1 MERGKGAIIRHSA
14 SFFLKSCAGKSAP
27 SQNRTVN
34 VPVNKPFNLRQAQEH
49 NIYFGIVHRKK
60 TVILINSHRGR
71 QVERRFMNIINKK
84 IELSD
89 GRVIEIET
97 GKLAK
102 QADGSVVVKMGGT
115 MLLAC
120 VTCAKDAKE
129 DVDFM
134 PLQVDYKEKFA
145 SAGRFPG
152 GFMKREGKAS
162 DAEILTARLVD
173 RALRPLFPEDFHAEV
188 YVTINLISAE
198 KDIQPDALA
207 GLAAS
212 SALAVSDI
220 PFGGPISE
228 VRVARIDGQL
238 KINPGFS
245 EMDKADI
252 DLMVAATY
260 DNIMMVEG
268 EMKEVSEADMLEA
281 IKFAHE
287 EIKKHCKV
295 QMELMEE
302 TGKTVKRTYCHEEN
316 DEELR
321 KAVEAFCYDRCY
333 AIAKSGSAKH
343 ERSDAFDALKE
354 EFYQTLPEEDREAK
368 KMMVERYYHTVEK
381 TAMRNLILDE
391 GIRLDGR
398 KSDEVR
404 PIWCEVGY
412 LPCAHGS
419 AIFTRGETQSLSTV
433 TLGTKLDM
441 KELDEVLVQ
450 GSEQFVLHYNFP
462 PFATG
467 EAKAQRGVGR
477 REIGHGNLAWRAL
490 KPMVPLA
497 PENPYAVRVVSDIL
511 ESNGSSSMATVC
523 AGCLALM
530 DAGVKIRKPVAGVAM
545 GLITDAER
553 PNDRYAILTDILG
566 DEDHL
571 GDMDFKVTGTK
582 DGITAT
588 QMDIKVD
595 GLSYEVLAKALE
607 QARQGRMHIMGEMM
621 KCISEPRED
630 YKPFVPRIIQ
640 IRVPGEFIGA
650 IIGKGGEVIQKIQ
663 RETGTVVTIT
673 EDNVNGVSE
682 GIVDIFGQDKESMD
696 KALEWINGICAV
708 PEVGKVYHGKVVS
721 VLEFGAFVEILPGKE
736 GLLHISELDWGKTDK
751 VEDVINVGDEVDVK
765 LLEIDAKTGKMRLS
779 RKALLDKPE
788 GYVEPERR
796 PRPATGD
803 RGPRR
808 NGGNGDD
815 RRGPRRDDRR
825 MSDER
830 RNDRRDDRRA
840 PRRENKQPRQENQLG
855 DFMTDAGFD
864 APDYNDPDI
873 F

>member
-1 MERGKGAIIRHSA
+1 
-14 SFFLKSCAGKSAP
+14 
-27 SQNRTVN
+27 
-34 VPVNKPFNLRQAQEH
+34 
-49 NIYFGIVHRKK
+49 
-60 TVILINSHRGR
+60 
-71 QVERRFMNIINKK
+71 MNIINKK

-89 GRVIEIET
+89 GRIIEIET

-102 QADGSVVVKMGGT
+102 QADGAVVVKMGGT
-115 MLLAC
+115 MLLAT
-120 VTCAKDAKE
+120 VTAAKDAKD

-134 PLQVDYKEKFA
+134 PLQVDYKEKFYA
-145 SAGRFPG
+145 AGRFPG
-152 GFMKREGKAS
+152 GFMKREGKAT

-188 YVTINLISAE
+188 YVQVNLISAE

-212 SALAVSDI
+212 AALAVSDI

-228 VRVARIDGQL
+228 VRVVRIDGQF
-238 KINPGFS
+238 KINPNFS
-245 EMDKADI
+245 EMENADM

-268 EMKEVSEADMLEA
+268 EMKEVSETDMLEA

-295 QMELMEE
+295 QMELTEE
-302 TGKTVKRTYCHEEN
+302 CGKTVKRTYCHEVN
-316 DEELR
+316 DEELK
-321 KAVEAFCYDRCY
+321 KAVEAFCYDKCY
-333 AIAKSGSAKH
+333 AVAKSGQDKH
-343 ERSDAFDALKE
+343 ARSDAFDAIKE
-354 EFYQTLPEEDREAK
+354 EFMQTIPEEEREDK
-368 KMMVERYYHTVEK
+368 QMMVDRYYHAVEK
-381 TAMRNLILDE
+381 AAMRNLILDE
-391 GIRLDGR
+391 GQRLDGR
-398 KSDEVR
+398 KTNEVR

-419 AIFTRGETQSLSTV
+419 AIFTRGETQSLATV
-433 TLGTKLDM
+433 TLGTKMDM

-450 GSEQFVLHYNFP
+450 GTSQFVLHYNFP

-490 KPMVPLA
+490 KPVVPMA
-497 PENPYAVRVVSDIL
+497 PENPYAIRVVSDIL
-511 ESNGSSSMATVC
+511 ESNGSSSMASVC
-523 AGCLALM
+523 GGCLALM
-530 DAGVKIRKPVAGVAM
+530 DAGVKISKPVAGVAM
-545 GLITDAER
+545 GLITDAEK

-607 QARQGRMHIMGEMM
+607 QARQGRMHIMGEML
-621 KCISEPRED
+621 KTISEPRED

-673 EDNVNGVSE
+673 EEQNNGVSE
-682 GIVDIFGQDKESMD
+682 GVVDIFGDNKEAMD
-696 KALEWINGICAV
+696 KALSWINGICAV
-708 PEVGKVYHGKVVS
+708 PEVGATYHGKVVS
-721 VLEFGAFVEILPGKE
+721 ILEFGAFVEILPGKE
-736 GLLHISELDWGKTDK
+736 GLLHISELDWKKTDK
-751 VEDVINVGDEVDVK
+751 VEDVLSVGDEVDVK

-779 RKALLDKPE
+779 RRALLEKPE
-788 GYVEPERR
+788 GYVEPERK
-796 PRPATGD
+796 PRSSSD
-803 RGPRR
+803 KPRR
-808 NGGNGDD
+808 DSD
-815 RRGPRRDDRR
+815 RRDNKAPRRDDRR
-825 MSDER
+825 G
-830 RNDRRDDRRA
+830 DRRDSKG
-840 PRRENKQPRQENQLG
+840 PRREFRQ
-855 DFMTDAGFD
+855 D
-864 APDYNDPDI
+864 APKAEEETPNTESEM

>member
-1 MERGKGAIIRHSA
+1 MGGNRNNN
-14 SFFLKSCAGKSAP
+14 
-27 SQNRTVN
+27 SQ
-34 VPVNKPFNLRQAQEH
+34 
-49 NIYFGIVHRKK
+49 
-60 TVILINSHRGR
+60 RGR
-71 QVERRFMNIINKK
+71 QVEHEKTMNIVKK
-84 IELSD
+84 TIELSD

-115 MLLAC
+115 MLLAT

-134 PLQVDYKEKFA
+134 PLQVDYKEKYA

-162 DAEILTARLVD
+162 DYEILIARLVD

-188 YVTINLISAE
+188 YVTVNLISAE

-220 PFGGPISE
+220 PFEGPISE
-228 VRVARIDGQL
+228 VRVARINGEF
-238 KINPGFS
+238 KINPNFS
-245 EMDKADI
+245 EMANADLDI
-252 DLMVAATY
+252 MVAATY

-268 EMKEVSEADMLEA
+268 EMNEVSEKDMLEA

-295 QMELMEE
+295 QMELTEAV
-302 TGKTVKRTYCHEEN
+302 GKTEKRAYCHEEN

-321 KAVEAFCYDRCY
+321 EAIQKFCYDRCY

-343 ERSDAFDALKE
+343 ERSEAFEALKE
-354 EFYQTLPEEDREAK
+354 EFYATLSEEDQEAK
-368 KMMVERYYHTVEK
+368 RMMVERYYHAVEK
-381 TAMRNLILDE
+381 AAMRNMILDE
-391 GIRLDGR
+391 GVRLDGR
-398 KSDEVR
+398 DTTTVR
-404 PIWCEVGY
+404 PIWCETDY

-441 KELDEVLVQ
+441 KERDEVLIQ
-450 GSEQFVLHYNFP
+450 ETDQFVLHYNFP
-462 PFATG
+462 PFSTG

-477 REIGHGNLAWRAL
+477 REIGHGNLAFRAL
-490 KPMVPLA
+490 KPMIPMA

-530 DAGVKIRKPVAGVAM
+530 DAGVKIKKPVAGVAM
-545 GLITDAER
+545 GLITDKDN
-553 PNDRYAILTDILG
+553 PNERYAILTDILG

-595 GLSYEVLAKALE
+595 GLSYDVLERALE

-621 KCISEPRED
+621 KTISEPRED
-630 YKPFVPRIIQ
+630 YKEFVPRMIQ
-640 IRVPGEFIGA
+640 IRVAGEFIGA
-650 IIGKGGEVIQKIQ
+650 IIGKGGETIQRIQ
-663 RETGTVVTIT
+663 RETGTTITIT
-673 EDNVNGVSE
+673 EENNNGVSE
-682 GIVDIFGQDKESMD
+682 GVVDIFGQDKDAMD
-696 KALEWINGICAV
+696 KALNWINGITAV
-708 PEVGKVYHGKVVS
+708 PEPGTVYHGKVVS
-721 VLEFGAFVEILPGKE
+721 ILEFGAFVEILPGKE
-736 GLLHISELDWGKTDK
+736 GLLHVSEIDWKKTEK
-751 VEDVINVGDEVDVK
+751 VEDVLSVGDELDVK
-765 LLEIDAKTGKMRLS
+765 LLEVDEKTGKMRLS
-779 RKALLDKPE
+779 RKALMEKPE

-796 PRPATGD
+796 PRPD
-803 RGPRR
+803 RG
-808 NGGNGDD
+808 D
-815 RRGPRRDDRR
+815 RGPRRDDRR
-825 MSDER
+825 ADR
-830 RNDRRDDRRA
+830 RGGDRGPRRDDRGPRRDDRRPA
-840 PRRENKQPRQENQLG
+840 GPRRDRR
-855 DFMTDAGFD
+855 D
-864 APDYNDPDI
+864 APETPEQNNEPEM